1 MAPDVDAHEEKVRSQ
16 AWIYLRSAKL
26 YVDKVEFGHL
36 SLREGIQSFVE
47 KVDRSLMNLDTYPR
61 TGEPFISTFKS
72 FFGFSSHSQVQPIHS
87 GVTMM
92 LCSAASRCSERLG
105 TRCLIVVIEEHR
117 SLFFALRKTSVIYGA
132 GVRTFPF
139 SWARKIQKSSLNVN
153 VSIFSRYILIQ
164 CL

>member
-1 MAPDVDAHEEKVRSQ
+1 MLWRPNVDAHEEKVRSQ
-16 AWIYLRSAKL
+16 AWIYPRSAKL
-26 YVDKVEFGHL
+26 YVDKVEFCHL
-36 SLREGIQSFVE
+36 SIREGIQSFVE

-61 TGEPFISTFKS
+61 IGKPFISTFKS

-105 TRCLIVVIEEHR
+105 TRCLIEEHR
-117 SLFFALRKTSVIYGA
+117 SLFFALRKTSVIYRA

-139 SWARKIQKSSLNVN
+139 FWARKIQKTSLNVN
-153 VSIFSRYILIQ
+153 VSIFSRYMLIQ

>member
-1 MAPDVDAHEEKVRSQ
+1 MAPNVDAHEEKVRSP
-16 AWIYLRSAKL
+16 AWIYPRSAKL

-72 FFGFSSHSQVQPIHS
+72 FFGFSSHLQVQPIHS

-105 TRCLIVVIEEHR
+105 TRRSREFILCAQKKKRDIRSGCTDVPIFLGQKNTKIVTKR
-117 SLFFALRKTSVIYGA
+117 
-132 GVRTFPF
+132 
-139 SWARKIQKSSLNVN
+139 
-153 VSIFSRYILIQ
+153 Q
-164 CL
+164 CFYF

>member
-1 MAPDVDAHEEKVRSQ
+1 MAPNVDAHEEKVRSP
-16 AWIYLRSAKL
+16 AWIYPRSAKL

-61 TGEPFISTFKS
+61 TGEPFISTFNS

-105 TRCLIVVIEEHR
+105 TDRGAG
-117 SLFFALRKTSVIYGA
+117 SLFFTLRKTSVIYGA

-153 VSIFSRYILIQ
+153 VSIFSRYMLIQ

>member
-1 MAPDVDAHEEKVRSQ
+1 MLWRRARRESPIASLDLST
-16 AWIYLRSAKL
+16 L

-105 TRCLIVVIEEHR
+105 TRCLIVVIEEHM

>member
-1 MAPDVDAHEEKVRSQ
+1 MAPQRGRARRESPIASLDLSTVCQ
-16 AWIYLRSAKL
+16 ALCRQSRIR
-26 YVDKVEFGHL
+26 
-36 SLREGIQSFVE
+36 LREGIQSFVE

-61 TGEPFISTFKS
+61 IGKPFISTFKS

-105 TRCLIVVIEEHR
+105 TRCLIEEHR
-117 SLFFALRKTSVIYGA
+117 SFFFVLRKTSVIYGA

-139 SWARKIQKSSLNVN
+139 FWARKIQKNVTK
-153 VSIFSRYILIQ
+153 RQ
-164 CL
+164 CFYF

>member
-1 MAPDVDAHEEKVRSQ
+1 MAPQRGRARRESPIASLDLSTVCQALCRQSRIRSPV
-16 AWIYLRSAKL
+16 AKKGNPELR
-26 YVDKVEFGHL
+26 G
-36 SLREGIQSFVE
+36 

-61 TGEPFISTFKS
+61 IGKPFISTFKS

-105 TRCLIVVIEEHR
+105 TRCLIEEHR

-139 SWARKIQKSSLNVN
+139 FWARKIQKTSLNVN
-153 VSIFSRYILIQ
+153 VSIFSRYMLIQ

>member
-1 MAPDVDAHEEKVRSQ
+1 MAPNVDAHEEKVRSP
-16 AWIYLRSAKL
+16 AWIYPRSAKL

-72 FFGFSSHSQVQPIHS
+72 FGFSSHSQVQPIHS

-105 TRCLIVVIEEHR
+105 TRCLIEEHR
-117 SLFFALRKTSVIYGA
+117 SSFFALRKTSVIYGA

-153 VSIFSRYILIQ
+153 VSIFSRYMLIQ

>member
-1 MAPDVDAHEEKVRSQ
+1 MQVRSP
-16 AWIYLRSAKL
+16 AWIYPRSAKL
-26 YVDKVEFGHL
+26 YVDKAEFGHL

-105 TRCLIVVIEEHR
+105 TRCLIEEH
-117 SLFFALRKTSVIYGA
+117 SFALRKTSVIYGA

-139 SWARKIQKSSLNVN
+139 FWARKIQKNVTK
-153 VSIFSRYILIQ
+153 RQ
-164 CL
+164 CFYF

>member
-1 MAPDVDAHEEKVRSQ
+1 MAPYVDAHEEKVRSP
-16 AWIYLRSAKL
+16 ASIYPRSAKL

-72 FFGFSSHSQVQPIHS
+72 FFGFRSHSQVKPIHS
-87 GVTMM
+87 GVAMM

-105 TRCLIVVIEEHR
+105 TRCLIEKPGVY
-117 SLFFALRKTSVIYGA
+117 SLRPEKQA
-132 GVRTFPF
+132 
-139 SWARKIQKSSLNVN
+139 
-153 VSIFSRYILIQ
+153 
-164 CL
+164 

>member
-1 MAPDVDAHEEKVRSQ
+1 MAPNVDAKVRSP
-16 AWIYLRSAKL
+16 AWIYPRSAKL
-26 YVDKVEFGHL
+26 YVDKAEFGHL

-61 TGEPFISTFKS
+61 TGEPFILTFKS
-72 FFGFSSHSQVQPIHS
+72 FFGFSAHSQVQPIHS

-105 TRCLIVVIEEHR
+105 TRCLIR
-117 SLFFALRKTSVIYGA
+117 GAGSLFFALRKTSVIYGA

-139 SWARKIQKSSLNVN
+139 SWSRKIQKSSLNVN
-153 VSIFSRYILIQ
+153 VSIFSRYMLIQ